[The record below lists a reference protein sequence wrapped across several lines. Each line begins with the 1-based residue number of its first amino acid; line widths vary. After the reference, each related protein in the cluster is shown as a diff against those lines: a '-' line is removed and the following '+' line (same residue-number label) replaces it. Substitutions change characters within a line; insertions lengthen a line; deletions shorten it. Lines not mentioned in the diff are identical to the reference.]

1 MFISHEISNFPI
13 YLQGRERCRTLEVE
27 GITME
32 KCTTIEGYLASLEE
46 PAKEKLNELRMLVQA
61 LAPDAVECISY
72 GIPTFKLNGNLIHF
86 GAYRRHIGLYPGAAG
101 IQEFANRFGNYTY
114 SKGAVQFPLD
124 QPLPLALIQEIIEY
138 RIHKQ
143 RESVKKSRI
152 KKAAR

>member
-1 MFISHEISNFPI
+1 
-13 YLQGRERCRTLEVE
+13 
-27 GITME
+27 ME
-32 KCTTIEGYLASLEE
+32 KCTTIDGYLASLKE
-46 PAKEKLNELRMLVQA
+46 PVKEKLNEIRKLVHA

-86 GAYRRHIGLYPGAAG
+86 AAYRQHIGLYPGAAG
-101 IQEFANRFGNYTY
+101 IQQFANRFGEYAY

-138 RIHKQ
+138 RIQQQ
-143 RESVKKSRI
+143 RESAKKSRI